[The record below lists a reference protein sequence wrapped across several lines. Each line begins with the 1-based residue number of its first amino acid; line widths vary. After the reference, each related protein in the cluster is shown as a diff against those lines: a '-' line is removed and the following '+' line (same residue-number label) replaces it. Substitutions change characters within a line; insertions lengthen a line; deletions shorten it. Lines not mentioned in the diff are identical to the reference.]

1 MGTTG
6 GASDGEVVTSP
17 GGMIA
22 GTYVDS
28 NVVEDF
34 LVEALYD
41 STTFD
46 TDVIQ
51 QAANATVDVN
61 NFIGR
66 KTDFTPTELT
76 ETKNKAIVLSASQYT
91 AYLMQRRP
99 QERADSISED
109 TTLDGGEAKAR
120 LEIWMQHNGLTLPN
134 KKKTTPI
141 ATKISIT
148 HSEVGKVI

>member
-1 MGTTG
+1 M
-6 GASDGEVVTSP
+6 AIIS
-17 GGMIA
+17 
-22 GTYVDS
+22 GTYVDTDI
-28 NVVEDF
+28 VTDF

-41 STTFD
+41 STNFD
-46 TDVIQ
+46 ADVIR

-66 KTDFTPTELT
+66 KTDFTPTELA

-99 QERADSISED
+99 QERADAITED

-120 LEIWMQHNGLTLPN
+120 LVTWMKQNSIIPPDEKN
-134 KKKTTPI
+134 STPI
-141 ATKISIT
+141 ATKISII

>member
-1 MGTTG
+1 M
-6 GASDGEVVTSP
+6 AIIS
-17 GGMIA
+17 
-22 GTYVDS
+22 GTYVDEDI
-28 NVVEDF
+28 VTDF

-41 STTFD
+41 VTNFD
-46 TDVIQ
+46 ADVIR

-66 KTDFTPTELT
+66 KTDFTPTELA

-99 QERADSISED
+99 QERADSITED

-120 LEIWMQHNGLTLPN
+120 LVTWMRQNAITPPDE
-134 KKKTTPI
+134 KKATPI
-141 ATKISIT
+141 ATKITIV
-148 HSEVGKVI
+148 HSEKAYVI